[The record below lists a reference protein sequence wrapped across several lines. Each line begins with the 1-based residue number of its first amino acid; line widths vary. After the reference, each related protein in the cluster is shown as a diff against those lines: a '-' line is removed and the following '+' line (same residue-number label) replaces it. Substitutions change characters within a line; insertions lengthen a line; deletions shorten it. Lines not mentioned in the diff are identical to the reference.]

1 VDTPISAP
9 HNALAVYVCVIDP
22 HRVVKYPFV
31 EGADIPR
38 QIEKDGAVFALRS
51 VHYDGQLD
59 QIEQTQRRIREWNL
73 KLFGGK
79 PSSEAA

>member
-1 VDTPISAP
+1 MNKPVTAP
-9 HNALAVYVCVIDP
+9 HNAEAVYVCVTDP
-22 HRVVKYPFV
+22 RRSVKYPFV

-38 QIEKDGAVFALRS
+38 QIEKDGVIFTLRS

-59 QIEQTQRRIREWNL
+59 QIEQTQRRIREWNA

-79 PSSEAA
+79 PSQEAA